1 MRKMSASNLLYL
13 CVILITMINR
23 VLNASLA
30 SLGVTNA
37 LYDIPGLGNQP
48 IRVRTIPGKDNFQS
62 PIYEIHGVPYGF
74 VSR

>member
-1 MRKMSASNLLYL
+1 MRQISGSSLLYL
-13 CVILITMINR
+13 CVTIMTMINR

-30 SLGVTNA
+30 SLGITNA

-48 IRVRTIPGKDNFQS
+48 TRVRVIPGKENFQS
-62 PIYEIHGVPYGF
+62 PIYEIYGFPYGF